1 MDAVAYNAM
10 NNADH
15 IAELRQQLAAAQAAR
30 RQAEAAL
37 RERNAFESMLTRI
50 STEFINLP
58 IHQIDAGIQQAL
70 QSVSRFAGVDRGYI
84 FLFAEDRATMSN
96 MYEWCAVGI
105 APALPLMQNV
115 PVNRFAWSNEQLLRG
130 ARVYVPRL
138 ADLPPEAAAEYAEF
152 TRQSIQ
158 SLIAVPMVADDDV
171 IGFLG
176 FDAVR
181 SEKFWPEESITLL
194 HVMGQLLV
202 NALNRRRMEAELRES
217 RRMLADLMGNL
228 PGMAYRCRT
237 DDLWTMEFVSDGC
250 IALTGY
256 QPADL
261 RYNRRVAYSS
271 LIHPDDRERVQ
282 REVRWAI
289 AERRA
294 FQLTY
299 RLIDAAGR
307 EKWVWEQGHEV
318 VRGMQE
324 RRSLEGFITDISAQ
338 VTTQQQLEQRVIE
351 RTSQLTTLLE
361 VQHALS
367 SRLDP
372 EDVMR
377 MIAEVARQL
386 IGASFGALFVREDDM
401 LCVTALAGEYGP
413 EMQVGY
419 RMPLHESATG
429 LALLSHSL
437 VRINNLAD
445 ERVNH
450 DAMERA
456 HIQSMIGVPLLSGD
470 TAVGVISVGRRE
482 PNAFSTAD
490 AQVLAMLAPGALIA
504 LENARLYAQAQQM
517 AALEE
522 RQRLVRD
529 LHDVVTQTLFSASMI
544 ADVLPRLWERH
555 PEDGRKRLL
564 ELRQLTRGA
573 LAEMRTLLL
582 ELRPAVLTEAR
593 LGDVLRQLA
602 EAAAGRAH
610 LDIEVTVPGEL
621 EAGQLPPPVQV
632 AFYRVAQEALN
643 NIVKHAA
650 ASKVALELEQQPG
663 RVQIRICDNG
673 RGFDPAAIAAGRL
686 GLGIMQERAGAIG
699 ALFELRSRPG
709 QGTRITMT
717 WQQA

>member
-1 MDAVAYNAM
+1 MS
-10 NNADH
+10 NADDT
-15 IAELRQQLAAAQAAR
+15 ADLLQQLAAEQAAR

-37 RERNAFESMLTRI
+37 RERNAFEAMLTRI

-58 IHQIDAGIQQAL
+58 LHQIDAGIQQAL

-84 FLFAEDRATMSN
+84 FLFAEDSTTMN
-96 MYEWCAVGI
+96 NVYEWCAEGI
-105 APALPLMQNV
+105 APALPFMQNV
-115 PVNRFAWSNEQLLRG
+115 PVSRFAWSNDQLLRG
-130 ARVYVPRL
+130 ETVYVPRV

-158 SLIAVPMVADDDV
+158 SLIAVPMVADDGV

-202 NALNRRRMEAELRES
+202 NALNRRRIEADLRES
-217 RRMLADLMGNL
+217 QRMLADLMGNL

-237 DDLWTMEFVSDGC
+237 DDLWTMEFISQGC

-261 RYNRRVAYSS
+261 LDNRRIAYSS

-282 REVRWAI
+282 REVRRAM
-289 AERRA
+289 AEQRA

-318 VRGMQE
+318 VRGMQQ

-338 VTTQQQLEQRVIE
+338 ITTQQQLEQRVAE

-361 VQHALS
+361 VQHVLS

-372 EDVMR
+372 EAVMR

-386 IGASFGALFVREDDM
+386 IGASFGALFVREADM
-401 LCVTALAGEYGP
+401 LSVAALAGEYGP
-413 EMQVGY
+413 EMYVGY
-419 RMPLHESATG
+419 QMPLRESATG
-429 LALLSHSL
+429 LALLSNAL
-437 VRINNLAD
+437 VQINHLED
-445 ERVNH
+445 DRVNR

-456 HIQSMIGVPLLSGD
+456 RIQSMIGVPLLSGD
-470 TAVGVISVGRRE
+470 AAIGVISVGRRE
-482 PNAFSTAD
+482 PNAFTADD

-522 RQRLVRD
+522 RQRLARD
-529 LHDVVTQTLFSASMI
+529 LHDAVTQTLFSASMI
-544 ADVLPRLWERH
+544 ADVLPRLWERR
-555 PEDGRKRLL
+555 PAEGRKRLL

-593 LGDVLRQLA
+593 LSDVLRQLGDA
-602 EAAAGRAH
+602 FGGRAR
-610 LDIEVTVPGEL
+610 LDIEVNVHGEL
-621 EAGQLPPPVQV
+621 EAGQLPPAVQV

-650 ASKVALELEQQPG
+650 AGKVRLELEQQPG
-663 RVQIRICDNG
+663 SVQLHICDDG
-673 RGFDPAAIAAGRL
+673 RGFDPAAVAAGHL
-686 GLGIMQERAGAIG
+686 GLGIMQERAAAVGAH
-699 ALFELRSRPG
+699 FELHSRPG
-709 QGTRITMT
+709 QGTSIRMS
-717 WQQA
+717 WQEA